1 MSDID
6 SLLKAIPLDQVASIL
21 GVDQA
26 TAKTAVETA
35 VPTILAGLQHE
46 ASTDEGA
53 GNLAEAVGSKDPSL
67 LDDLSLDQID
77 VSDGEKILGHIFGG
91 NKQDVTSA
99 VAQQLSGAD
108 VLGSVLGSILGGGR
122 TQQQAPTPAPTDA
135 GTSAPG
141 GPSGSQLDDILGDVL
156 GGGQAGPAG
165 GGTTSTPTSPNV
177 GSELAKKLLP
187 LLAPII
193 LAWLAQQ
200 ATQQGGQVNRSN
212 GGLLQEILGGL
223 LTGAGQAADNR
234 GTGSV
239 VTDILGQILRSQR

>member
-1 MSDID
+1 MTDID
-6 SLLKAIPLDQVASIL
+6 SLLKAIPLDQVASVL

-26 TAKTAVETA
+26 TAQVAVETA

-53 GNLAEAVGSKDPSL
+53 GNLAEAVGSKDPSV
-67 LDDLSLDQID
+67 LDGLSLDQID
-77 VSDGEKILGHIFGG
+77 AADGEKILGHIFGG

-99 VAQQLSGAD
+99 VAQQLSGGD
-108 VLGSVLGSILGGGR
+108 VLGSVLGSIL
-122 TQQQAPTPAPTDA
+122 
-135 GTSAPG
+135 S
-141 GPSGSQLDDILGDVL
+141 
-156 GGGQAGPAG
+156 GGQAGQTTAPMPA
-165 GGTTSTPTSPNV
+165 PTSPNV

-200 ATQQGGQVNRSN
+200 ATQKGGQINRSN

-223 LTGAGQAADNR
+223 LSGAGQAADNR
-234 GTGSV
+234 STGSV

>member
-6 SLLKAIPLDQVASIL
+6 SLLRAIPLDQVASVL

-53 GNLAEAVGSKDPSL
+53 GNLAEAVGSKDPSI
-67 LDDLSLDQID
+67 LDGLSLDQID
-77 VSDGEKILGHIFGG
+77 ASDGEKILGHIFGG

-99 VAQQLSGAD
+99 VGQQLSGAD
-108 VLGSVLGSILGGGR
+108 VLGSVLGSILSGG
-122 TQQQAPTPAPTDA
+122 QPQQAPAPPT
-135 GTSAPG
+135 
-141 GPSGSQLDDILGDVL
+141 Q
-156 GGGQAGPAG
+156 
-165 GGTTSTPTSPNV
+165 TSPDV

-200 ATQQGGQVNRSN
+200 ATQKGGQINRSN

-223 LTGAGQAADNR
+223 LSGAGQAADNR
-234 GTGSV
+234 STGSV
-239 VTDILGQILRSQR
+239 VTDILGQILRNR

>member
-6 SLLKAIPLDQVASIL
+6 SLLKTIPLDQVASAL

-35 VPTILAGLQHE
+35 VPAILAGLQHE

-53 GNLAEAVGSKDPSL
+53 GNLAEAVGTKDPSM

-108 VLGSVLGSILGGGR
+108 VLGSVLGSILSGGQ
-122 TQQQAPTPAPTDA
+122 TQQAPAPTPAPT
-135 GTSAPG
+135 
-141 GPSGSQLDDILGDVL
+141 
-156 GGGQAGPAG
+156 
-165 GGTTSTPTSPNV
+165 SPDV
-177 GSELAKKLLP
+177 GSDLAKKLLP

-200 ATQQGGQVNRSN
+200 ATQKGGQVDRTN

-234 GTGSV
+234 SSGSV
-239 VTDILGQILRSQR
+239 VTDILGQILRGR

>member
-6 SLLKAIPLDQVASIL
+6 SLLKAIPLDQVASAL

-26 TAKTAVETA
+26 TARTAVETA

-53 GNLAEAVGSKDPSL
+53 GNLAEAVGTKDPSI
-67 LDDLSLDQID
+67 LDGLSLDQID
-77 VSDGEKILGHIFGG
+77 ASDGEKILGHIFGG

-99 VAQQLSGAD
+99 VGQQLSGAD
-108 VLGSVLGSILGGGR
+108 VLGSVLGSILSGG
-122 TQQQAPTPAPTDA
+122 QPQQAPAP
-135 GTSAPG
+135 P
-141 GPSGSQLDDILGDVL
+141 
-156 GGGQAGPAG
+156 
-165 GGTTSTPTSPNV
+165 TPTSSPDV

-200 ATQQGGQVNRSN
+200 ATQKGGDINRSN

-223 LTGAGQAADNR
+223 LSGAGQAADNR
-234 GTGSV
+234 STGSV
-239 VTDILGQILRSQR
+239 VTDILGQILRSR

>member
-1 MSDID
+1 VSDID
-6 SLLKAIPLDQVASIL
+6 SLLKAIPLDQVASAL

-53 GNLAEAVGSKDPSL
+53 GNLAEAVGSKDPSI
-67 LDDLSLDQID
+67 LDGLSLDQID
-77 VSDGEKILGHIFGG
+77 AFDGEKILGHIFGG

-99 VAQQLSGAD
+99 VGQQLSGAD
-108 VLGSVLGSILGGGR
+108 VLGSVLGSILSGG
-122 TQQQAPTPAPTDA
+122 QPQQAPAPPTQ
-135 GTSAPG
+135 TSPDV
-141 GPSGSQLDDILGDVL
+141 GSQ
-156 GGGQAGPAG
+156 
-165 GGTTSTPTSPNV
+165 
-177 GSELAKKLLP
+177 LAKKLLP

-200 ATQQGGQVNRSN
+200 ATQKGGEINRSN

-223 LTGAGQAADNR
+223 LSGAGQAADNR
-234 GTGSV
+234 STGSV

>member
-26 TAKTAVETA
+26 TAQSAVETV

-53 GNLAEAVGSKDPSL
+53 GNLAEAVGSKDPSV
-67 LDDLSLDQID
+67 LDSLSLDQID

-91 NKQDVTSA
+91 NTQDVTSA

-108 VLGSVLGSILGGGR
+108 VLGSVLGSILGGG
-122 TQQQAPTPAPTDA
+122 QA
-135 GTSAPG
+135 
-141 GPSGSQLDDILGDVL
+141 SQS
-156 GGGQAGPAG
+156 
-165 GGTTSTPTSPNV
+165 GGTAPAPTSPNV
-177 GSELAKKLLP
+177 GSELAQKLLP

-200 ATQQGGQVNRSN
+200 ATQKGGQINRSN

-223 LTGAGQAADNR
+223 LSGAGQGA
-234 GTGSV
+234 GTQTTGSV
-239 VTDILGQILRSQR
+239 VTDILGQILRSR

>member
-6 SLLKAIPLDQVASIL
+6 SLLKAIPLDQVASVL
-21 GVDQA
+21 GVDEA
-26 TAKTAVETA
+26 TARTAVETA

-67 LDDLSLDQID
+67 LDGLSLDQID
-77 VSDGEKILGHIFGG
+77 VADGEKILGHIFGG
-91 NKQDVTSA
+91 NQQDVTSA

-108 VLGSVLGSILGGGR
+108 VLGSVLGSILGGGGA
-122 TQQQAPTPAPTDA
+122 QQPAPAPAPVDT

-156 GGGQAGPAG
+156 GGGQTGPAG
-165 GGTTSTPTSPNV
+165 GGTTAPNV

-200 ATQQGGQVNRSN
+200 ATQKGGQVNRSN

-223 LTGAGQAADNR
+223 LSGAGQAADNR
-234 GTGSV
+234 STGSV
-239 VTDILGQILRSQR
+239 VTDILGQILRSR

>member
-6 SLLKAIPLDQVASIL
+6 SLLKAIPLDQVASAL
-21 GVDQA
+21 GVDEA
-26 TAKTAVETA
+26 TARTAVETA

-67 LDDLSLDQID
+67 LDGLSLDQID
-77 VSDGEKILGHIFGG
+77 VADGEKILGHIFGG

-108 VLGSVLGSILGGGR
+108 VLGSVLGSILGGGGR
-122 TQQQAPTPAPTDA
+122 TQQQAPAPTPADT

-165 GGTTSTPTSPNV
+165 GGTTSTAPNV

-200 ATQQGGQVNRSN
+200 ATQKGGQVNRSN

-223 LTGAGQAADNR
+223 LSGAGQAADNR
-234 GTGSV
+234 STGSV

>member
-6 SLLKAIPLDQVASIL
+6 SLLNAIPLDQVASAL
-21 GVDQA
+21 GVDRA
-26 TAKTAVETA
+26 TAQAAVETA

-53 GNLAEAVGSKDPSL
+53 GNLAEAVGSKDPSI
-67 LDDLSLDQID
+67 LDGLSLDQID

-91 NKQDVTSA
+91 NTPDVTSA

-108 VLGSVLGSILGGGR
+108 VLGSVLGSILGGGGN
-122 TQQQAPTPAPTDA
+122 QQAPAPSPPTTP
-135 GTSAPG
+135 SA
-141 GPSGSQLDDILGDVL
+141 
-156 GGGQAGPAG
+156 
-165 GGTTSTPTSPNV
+165 
-177 GSELAKKLLP
+177 GSELAQKLLP

-200 ATQQGGQVNRSN
+200 ATQKGGEINRSN

-223 LTGAGQAADNR
+223 LTGAGQSADNR
-234 GTGSV
+234 STGSV
-239 VTDILGQILRSQR
+239 VTDILGQILRSR

>member
-1 MSDID
+1 MSDLD
-6 SLLKAIPLDQVASIL
+6 SLLKAIPMDQVASVL

-26 TAKTAVETA
+26 TARTAVETA

-67 LDDLSLDQID
+67 LDGLTLDQID
-77 VSDGEKILGHIFGG
+77 VADGEKILGHIFGG
-91 NKQDVTSA
+91 SKQDVTSA

-108 VLGSVLGSILGGGR
+108 VLGSVLGSILASGGR
-122 TQQQAPTPAPTDA
+122 QVPAPSQPSGST
-135 GTSAPG
+135 PG
-141 GPSGSQLDDILGDVL
+141 GPSGGALDDILSDVL
-156 GGGQAGPAG
+156 GGGESGSPGGP
-165 GGTTSTPTSPNV
+165 TSAPTSPSM

-200 ATQQGGQVNRSN
+200 ATQKGGEINRSN

-223 LTGAGQAADNR
+223 LTGAGQGADNR
-234 GTGSV
+234 TTGSV
-239 VTDILGQILRSQR
+239 VTDILGQILRSR

>member
-6 SLLKAIPLDQVASIL
+6 SLLKTIPLDQVASAL

-35 VPTILAGLQHE
+35 VPAILAGLQHE

-53 GNLAEAVGSKDPSL
+53 GNLAEAVGTKDPSM
-67 LDDLSLDQID
+67 LDGLSLDQID

-108 VLGSVLGSILGGGR
+108 VLGSVLGSILSGGQ
-122 TQQQAPTPAPTDA
+122 TQQAPAPAPAPT
-135 GTSAPG
+135 
-141 GPSGSQLDDILGDVL
+141 
-156 GGGQAGPAG
+156 
-165 GGTTSTPTSPNV
+165 SPDV
-177 GSELAKKLLP
+177 GSDLAKKLLP

-200 ATQQGGQVNRSN
+200 ATQKGGQVDRTN

-234 GTGSV
+234 SSGSV
-239 VTDILGQILRSQR
+239 VTDILGQILRSR

>member
-6 SLLKAIPLDQVASIL
+6 SLLKAIPLDQVASVL
-21 GVDQA
+21 GVNQA
-26 TAKTAVETA
+26 TARAAVETA

-53 GNLAEAVGSKDPSL
+53 GNLAEAVGSKDPSI
-67 LDDLSLDQID
+67 LDGLSLDQID

-91 NKQDVTSA
+91 NKQEVTSA

-122 TQQQAPTPAPTDA
+122 APQQAPAPAPADT
-135 GTSAPG
+135 GTSTPG

-156 GGGQAGPAG
+156 GGGQSGPAG
-165 GGTTSTPTSPNV
+165 GTTAPTSPGM

-200 ATQQGGQVNRSN
+200 ATQQGGQINRSN

-234 GTGSV
+234 STGSV
-239 VTDILGQILRSQR
+239 VTDILGQILRSR

>member
-6 SLLKAIPLDQVASIL
+6 SLLKAIPLDQVASAL

-53 GNLAEAVGSKDPSL
+53 GNLADAVGTKDPGI
-67 LDDLSLDQID
+67 LDGLSLDQID
-77 VSDGEKILGHIFGG
+77 ASDGEKILGHIFGG

-99 VAQQLSGAD
+99 VGQQLSGAD
-108 VLGSVLGSILGGGR
+108 VLGSVLGSILSGG
-122 TQQQAPTPAPTDA
+122 QPQQAPAP
-135 GTSAPG
+135 P
-141 GPSGSQLDDILGDVL
+141 
-156 GGGQAGPAG
+156 
-165 GGTTSTPTSPNV
+165 TPTSSPDM

-200 ATQQGGQVNRSN
+200 ATQKGGEINRSN

-223 LTGAGQAADNR
+223 LSGAGQAADNR
-234 GTGSV
+234 STGSV
-239 VTDILGQILRSQR
+239 VTDILGQILHSR

>member
-1 MSDID
+1 VSDID
-6 SLLKAIPLDQVASIL
+6 SLLKAIPLDQVASAL

-53 GNLAEAVGSKDPSL
+53 GNLAEAVGSKDPSI
-67 LDDLSLDQID
+67 LDGLSLDQID
-77 VSDGEKILGHIFGG
+77 ASDGEKILGHIFGG

-99 VAQQLSGAD
+99 VGQQLSGAD
-108 VLGSVLGSILGGGR
+108 VLGSVLGSILSGGQP
-122 TQQQAPTPAPTDA
+122 QQQAPAPPAPT
-135 GTSAPG
+135 S
-141 GPSGSQLDDILGDVL
+141 
-156 GGGQAGPAG
+156 
-165 GGTTSTPTSPNV
+165 SPDV

-200 ATQQGGQVNRSN
+200 ATQKGGEINRSN

-223 LTGAGQAADNR
+223 LSGAGQAADNR

-239 VTDILGQILRSQR
+239 VTDILGQILRSR

>member
-6 SLLKAIPLDQVASIL
+6 SLLKTIPLDQVASAL

-35 VPTILAGLQHE
+35 VPAILAGLQHE

-53 GNLAEAVGSKDPSL
+53 GNLAEAVGTKDPSI
-67 LDDLSLDQID
+67 LDGLSLDQID

-99 VAQQLSGAD
+99 VAQQVSGAD
-108 VLGSVLGSILGGGR
+108 VLGSVLGSILSGGQ
-122 TQQQAPTPAPTDA
+122 TQQAPAPTPAPT
-135 GTSAPG
+135 
-141 GPSGSQLDDILGDVL
+141 
-156 GGGQAGPAG
+156 
-165 GGTTSTPTSPNV
+165 SPDV

-200 ATQQGGQVNRSN
+200 ATQKGGQVDRSN

-234 GTGSV
+234 SSGSV
-239 VTDILGQILRSQR
+239 VTDILGQILRSR

>member
-6 SLLKAIPLDQVASIL
+6 SLLKAIPLDQVASVL
-21 GVDQA
+21 GVDEA
-26 TAKTAVETA
+26 TARTAVETA

-67 LDDLSLDQID
+67 LDGLSLDQID
-77 VSDGEKILGHIFGG
+77 VADGEKILGHIFGG

-108 VLGSVLGSILGGGR
+108 VLGSVLGSILSGGR
-122 TQQQAPTPAPTDA
+122 TQQQAPAPTPADS
-135 GTSAPG
+135 GTSTPG
-141 GPSGSQLDDILGDVL
+141 GPSGGQLDDILGDVL
-156 GGGQAGPAG
+156 GGGQSGPAG
-165 GGTTSTPTSPNV
+165 GGTTSTAPNA

-200 ATQQGGQVNRSN
+200 ATQKGGQVDRSN

-223 LTGAGQAADNR
+223 LSGAGQAADNR
-234 GTGSV
+234 STGSV
-239 VTDILGQILRSQR
+239 VTDILGQILRSR

>member
-6 SLLKAIPLDQVASIL
+6 SLLKAIPLDQVASVL

-53 GNLAEAVGSKDPSL
+53 GNLAEAVGSKDPSI
-67 LDDLSLDQID
+67 LDGLSLDQID
-77 VSDGEKILGHIFGG
+77 ISDGEKILGHIFGG

-99 VAQQLSGAD
+99 VGQQLSGAD
-108 VLGSVLGSILGGGR
+108 VLGSVLGSILGGG
-122 TQQQAPTPAPTDA
+122 
-135 GTSAPG
+135 
-141 GPSGSQLDDILGDVL
+141 
-156 GGGQAGPAG
+156 QAGPVG
-165 GGTTSTPTSPNV
+165 GGTTSPPPTSPNV
-177 GSELAKKLLP
+177 GSELAQKLLP

-200 ATQQGGQVNRSN
+200 ATQKGGQVNRSN

-223 LTGAGQAADNR
+223 LTGAGQGADNR
-234 GTGSV
+234 TTGSV
-239 VTDILGQILRSQR
+239 VTDILGQILRSR

>member
-1 MSDID
+1 MTDID
-6 SLLKAIPLDQVASIL
+6 SLLKAIPLDQVASVL

-53 GNLAEAVGSKDPSL
+53 GNLAEAVGSKDPSV
-67 LDDLSLDQID
+67 LDGLSLDQID
-77 VSDGEKILGHIFGG
+77 ITDGEKILGHIFGG
-91 NKQDVTSA
+91 NTSDVTTA

-108 VLGSVLGSILGGGR
+108 VLGSVLGSILGGG
-122 TQQQAPTPAPTDA
+122 QASAPAP
-135 GTSAPG
+135 AP
-141 GPSGSQLDDILGDVL
+141 
-156 GGGQAGPAG
+156 APA
-165 GGTTSTPTSPNV
+165 PTSPNV
-177 GSELAKKLLP
+177 GAELAKKLLP

-200 ATQQGGQVNRSN
+200 ATQKGGQINRSN

-223 LTGAGQAADNR
+223 LTGAGQSADNR
-234 GTGSV
+234 TTGSV
-239 VTDILGQILRSQR
+239 VTDILGQILRSR